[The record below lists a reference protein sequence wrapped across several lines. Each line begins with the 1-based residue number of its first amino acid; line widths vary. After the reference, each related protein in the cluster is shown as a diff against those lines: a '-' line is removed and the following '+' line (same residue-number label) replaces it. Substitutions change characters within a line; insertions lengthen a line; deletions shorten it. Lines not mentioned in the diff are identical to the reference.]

1 MTNFFPEMTT
11 GTAVFLSL
19 LATFMWGSWFVSLKF
34 LKDYPLDGFYLV
46 LFITSFVLVWS
57 VGFILDGP
65 NLLGNV
71 RQVFEQDP
79 SRVLISLGCGVGY
92 VFGMR
97 ISLYVMQTIGLSLSQ
112 PISASI
118 GVVTGNIVSIL
129 IGGTPEGYSIN
140 RLIIAC
146 IFFIGAVF
154 SAMMAARF
162 RTNPVG
168 QSDDGSS
175 LNFTM
180 RDMWKAFGWI
190 LLASAFTPVY
200 IIGLSYGLKSV
211 TQPHGLAVLPY
222 MAMLVTGAFFA
233 SILLSIGILTYKKQW
248 KQVLSAPFSIHKWG
262 IISGL
267 AHYGGNII
275 HTFATAYLS
284 TAISWPLAL
293 TMGMWTQVWGIV
305 FGEFKGSPK
314 KVYVFLFTA
323 IGFYI
328 LGGYI
333 VASQSF

>member
-1 MTNFFPEMTT
+1 MTNYFPQLTV
-11 GTAVFLSL
+11 GTAILLSL

-34 LKDYPLDGFYLV
+34 LKDFPLDGFYII
-46 LFITSFVLVWS
+46 LFITSFILVWS
-57 VGFILDGP
+57 VGFILDGSS
-65 NLLGNV
+65 LLGNV
-71 RQVFEQDP
+71 RHVFKTDP
-79 SRVLISLGCGVGY
+79 SRVLVTIGCGIGY

-97 ISLYVMQTIGLSLSQ
+97 ISLYVMSTIGLSLSQ
-112 PISASI
+112 PISASF
-118 GVVTGNIVSIL
+118 GVITGNLASIL

-146 IFFIGAVF
+146 AFFIGAVI
-154 SAMMAARF
+154 SAMLAARF
-162 RTNPVG
+162 RTNPQE
-168 QSDDGSS
+168 QSSDSRS

-180 RDMWKAFGWI
+180 QDMWKATGWI

-211 TQPHGLAVLPY
+211 TQPGGMAVLPY
-222 MAMLVTGAFFA
+222 MAMLVTGAFVG
-233 SILLSIGILTYKKQW
+233 SMVLSGAILTYRKQW
-248 KQVLSAPFSIHKWG
+248 NQVWKAPFSIKKWG

-293 TMGMWTQVWGIV
+293 TMGMWTQIWGIV

-314 KVYVFLFTA
+314 KVYLFLFSA
-323 IGFYI
+323 IGLYI

>member
-1 MTNFFPEMTT
+1 MTNFFPQITA
-11 GTAVFLSL
+11 GTAIFLSL
-19 LATFMWGSWFVSLKF
+19 LATFMWGSWFVSLKY

-46 LFITSFVLVWS
+46 LFITSFALVWS

-71 RQVFEQDP
+71 RQVFETDP
-79 SRVLISLGCGVGY
+79 SRVIISLGCGVGY

-118 GVVTGNIVSIL
+118 GVITGNLASIL
-129 IGGTPEGYSIN
+129 IGGIPEGYSIT

-146 IFFIGAVF
+146 ALFIGAVF
-154 SAMMAARF
+154 FALTAARF
-162 RTNPVG
+162 RTNPQNDTDG
-168 QSDDGSS
+168 QTS

-180 RDMWKAFGWI
+180 QDMWKAIGWI

-211 TQPHGLAVLPY
+211 TQPGGMAVLPY
-222 MAMLVTGAFFA
+222 MSMLVTGAFIG
-233 SILLSIGILTYKKQW
+233 SMLLSGGILTYKKQW
-248 KQVLSAPFSIHKWG
+248 KQVLTAPFSLHKWG

-293 TMGMWTQVWGIV
+293 TMGMWTQLWGIV
-305 FGEFKGSPK
+305 YGEFKGSPRK
-314 KVYVFLFTA
+314 AFIFLFSA
-323 IGFYI
+323 IALYI
-328 LGGYI
+328 IGGYI

>member
-1 MTNFFPEMTT
+1 MTNFFPQLTT
-11 GTAVFLSL
+11 GTAIFLSL
-19 LATFMWGSWFVSLKF
+19 LATFMWGSWFVSLKY
-34 LKDYPLDGFYLV
+34 LKDYPLDGFYIV
-46 LFITSFVLVWS
+46 LFITSFTLVWA

-65 NLLGNV
+65 SLLGNV
-71 RQVFEQDP
+71 RQVFETDP
-79 SRVLISLGCGVGY
+79 SRVLVTLGSGVGY

-112 PISASI
+112 PISASL
-118 GVVTGNIVSIL
+118 GVITGNLASIL
-129 IGGTPEGYSIN
+129 IGGMPEGFSIN

-146 IFFIGAVF
+146 VLFIGAVF
-154 SAMMAARF
+154 SAMIAARF
-162 RTNPVG
+162 RTNP
-168 QSDDGSS
+168 QENSDNKTS

-180 RDMWKAFGWI
+180 QDMWKAIGWI

-211 TQPHGLAVLPY
+211 TQPGGMAVLPY
-222 MAMLVTGAFFA
+222 MSMLVTGAFIG
-233 SILLSIGILTYKKQW
+233 SMILSGGILTYKKQW
-248 KQVLSAPFSIHKWG
+248 GQVLTAPFSIHKWG

-284 TAISWPLAL
+284 TAISWSLAL

-305 FGEFKGSPK
+305 YGEFKGSPK
-314 KVYVFLFTA
+314 KVFVFLFLA
-323 IGFYI
+323 IALYI
-328 LGGYI
+328 MGGYI